1 MIAGLLILMGF
12 AAFSDGKLDYVIL
25 ALVTVMFSE
34 IQSKMFVWGSVVS
47 PSLYLGFLAEDK
59 SAFGVAAYLFEISGI
74 VFLGVVVL
82 LFFMKRMERAA
93 AVSFL
98 FPALLHFFVSLTPDV
113 NVNHKYIMIS
123 YAFLTVFWAGA
134 VCRMFRK
141 KWPFRVL
148 GVILALSLT
157 VTGIYDFVVILKDN
171 DFSHRVGVKLQSNL
185 TAWLDENLGKDDLL
199 LTPEYSMNEVT
210 MAGVMLYMG
219 WPYYAWSAGYDTYYR
234 AEKGALM
241 YTTADPQVLK
251 DTAEAEQITYIL
263 YEDGM
268 TYEEKECR
276 EDVIAETYPLV
287 YQSDDGRIRIYGTEQ

>member
-1 MIAGLLILMGF
+1 
-12 AAFSDGKLDYVIL
+12 
-25 ALVTVMFSE
+25 
-34 IQSKMFVWGSVVS
+34 
-47 PSLYLGFLAEDK
+47 
-59 SAFGVAAYLFEISGI
+59 
-74 VFLGVVVL
+74 
-82 LFFMKRMERAA
+82 
-93 AVSFL
+93 
-98 FPALLHFFVSLTPDV
+98 
-113 NVNHKYIMIS
+113 
-123 YAFLTVFWAGA
+123 
-134 VCRMFRK
+134 
-141 KWPFRVL
+141 
-148 GVILALSLT
+148 
-157 VTGIYDFVVILKDN
+157 
-171 DFSHRVGVKLQSNL
+171 
-185 TAWLDENLGKDDLL
+185 
-199 LTPEYSMNEVT
+199 MNEVT

>member
-1 MIAGLLILMGF
+1 
-12 AAFSDGKLDYVIL
+12 
-25 ALVTVMFSE
+25 
-34 IQSKMFVWGSVVS
+34 
-47 PSLYLGFLAEDK
+47 
-59 SAFGVAAYLFEISGI
+59 
-74 VFLGVVVL
+74 
-82 LFFMKRMERAA
+82 
-93 AVSFL
+93 
-98 FPALLHFFVSLTPDV
+98 
-113 NVNHKYIMIS
+113 MIS

-141 KWPFRVL
+141 KWPFRAL

-171 DFSHRVGVKLQSNL
+171 DSSHCVGVKLQSNL

-199 LTPEYSMNEVT
+199 LTPEY
-210 MAGVMLYMG
+210 GVMLYMG